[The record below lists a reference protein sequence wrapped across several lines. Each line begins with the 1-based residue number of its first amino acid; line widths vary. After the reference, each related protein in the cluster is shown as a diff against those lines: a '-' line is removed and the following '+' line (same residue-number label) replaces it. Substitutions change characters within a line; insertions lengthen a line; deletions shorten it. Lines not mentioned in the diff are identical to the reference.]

1 MATNPLTQ
9 AIMQGMDP
17 GVYRPLSDIQT
28 GDALIQQGMDS
39 SPTSKWGALGRLAQA
54 LAGTYLSNS
63 ATSDLAKTIGAGRK
77 SAQDQ
82 LMAAIEASQRPVPSA
97 APQSA
102 PVAPPVQQPTPPVQR
117 PTAPPSAPAMAV
129 AATPQPAVPLT
140 SVTSPEP
147 YDPAKFADAVSKG
160 GTLAP
165 AVPLPAQAAS
175 LAETTDGT
183 PPAVAAIN
191 RAIAPR
197 GIRNNNPLNIEDGPF
212 AKSQPGYAGSDG
224 RFARFQ
230 TPEQGAAAADALLN
244 TYQSKHGL
252 NTVAGIVGRWAPAS
266 DGNNVSAYASDVA
279 TRLGIDPNAPIPPE
293 MRPQL
298 IAAMAQH
305 ENGQAAPGTVGG
317 PVQVAQANVR
327 PGVASDAEPVAPARA
342 SGLDLHKLLAVTQN
356 PYADETVKALAS
368 KLILQQLD
376 PGEDK
381 FGVIR
386 EDALGNKVYGFTNSK
401 DHTINGRPIDES
413 SSGGKPAGTLFDNI
427 DSSKTGKDYL
437 AQFPPEIQASVMD
450 YLNGQKMPTGNP
462 RRQDVVRTIASKVGA
477 EIGLPADDAAFSE
490 RRKMRTEIGSS
501 SPTSL
506 GGILSNGKSAFN
518 HLADASD
525 RMAALGNYNG
535 PNAPGGALI
544 GMAGNAVANT
554 LGTPDTAAKITGIS
568 DNLLKYGQ
576 EGTKFYAGT
585 GGGEAERMAAVRA
598 MDPTHASSKQ
608 MAEFLETEKG
618 LMLDRLKQKEDQ
630 VRTTLG
636 QDYLDKHPIRTP
648 DFEQNIKR
656 IDDNIAK
663 LGGSQSGTTAA
674 QQAASSAQPVT
685 AGKTSSGISWSV
697 Q

>member
-9 AIMQGMDP
+9 AIIQGMDP

-28 GDALIQQGMDS
+28 GSALQAQGMDA
-39 SPTSKWGALGRLAQA
+39 SPTSKWGALGRLAQS
-54 LAGTYLSNS
+54 LAGTYLSSS
-63 ATSDLAKTIGAGRK
+63 ATSDLAKTIGAGKK

-82 LMAAIEASQRPVPSA
+82 LMAAIEAQNARPVPQASPQT
-97 APQSA
+97 APLT
-102 PVAPPVQQPTPPVQR
+102 PPVQQPTAAPVPVEPGSPNAQ
-117 PTAPPSAPAMAV
+117 V
-129 AATPQPAVPLT
+129 AARFPAEMSPQPAVPSAL
-140 SVTSPEP
+140 VGP
-147 YDPAKFADAVSKG
+147 DA
-160 GTLAP
+160 
-165 AVPLPAQAAS
+165 
-175 LAETTDGT
+175 T

-191 RAIAPR
+191 SAIQPR
-197 GIRNNNPLNIEDGPF
+197 GIRNNNALNIEDGPF
-212 AKSQPGYAGSDG
+212 ARSQPGYAGSDG
-224 RFARFQ
+224 RFAKFQ

-252 NTVAGIVGRWAPAS
+252 NTVAGIVSRWAPSA

-279 TRLGIDPNAPIPPE
+279 GRLGIDPNAPIPPE

-305 ENGQAAPGTVGG
+305 ENGRAAPGTAGA
-317 PVQVAQANVR
+317 PVQVAQANIN
-327 PGVASDAEPVAPARA
+327 PTVASDAAPPAARA
-342 SGLDLHKLLAVTQN
+342 GGLDVHKLLAVLQN
-356 PYADETVKALAS
+356 PYSDEATKAVAS
-368 KLILQQLD
+368 KLLLAQLT
-376 PGEDK
+376 PTEDTY
-381 FGVIR
+381 GVTG
-386 EDALGNKVYGFTNSK
+386 EDALGGKKYGFINTK
-401 DHTINGRPIDES
+401 EHTINGQSADTAQS
-413 SSGGKPAGTLFDNI
+413 AKSGGMFDNI
-427 DSSKTGKDYL
+427 DSSKTGKEYL
-437 AQFPPEIQASVMD
+437 SQFPPEVQASVMD

-490 RRKMRTEIGSS
+490 RRKMRTELGSS
-501 SPTSL
+501 SPTST

-535 PNAPGGALI
+535 PNTPGGALM

-554 LGTPDTAAKITGIS
+554 LGTPDTAAKITGIT

-656 IDDNIAK
+656 IDANIAK

-674 QQAASSAQPVT
+674 PRAQPAASAAPDRAEVEAEMRKRGLIQ
-685 AGKTSSGISWSV
+685 
-697 Q
+697 